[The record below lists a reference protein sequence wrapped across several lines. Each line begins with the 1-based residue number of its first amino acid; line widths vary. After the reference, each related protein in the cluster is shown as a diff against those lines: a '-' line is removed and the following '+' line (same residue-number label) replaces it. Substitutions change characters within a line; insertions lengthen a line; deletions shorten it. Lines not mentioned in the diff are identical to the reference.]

1 MIEASNG
8 ASSWRKKCPQEVA
21 IVLRKVTLG
30 LLAGLFSLSVLLLD
44 ASPGWT
50 QKGRIKIAVQAP
62 LSGEQAALG
71 EHVKLGAQL
80 AVEEAAKSFKS
91 AGFELVF
98 VPYDD
103 QAKPEVGVANARNI
117 VADPDVLVLVGHFNS
132 GVALPASE
140 VYKDASLAMISPA
153 NTATEITDRGYS
165 NVNRV
170 CGRDDVQGPVGARF
184 AAQELK
190 LKSVYIIHDKTLYGQ
205 GVADNFRSEA
215 NKLGLKVLGYDG
227 TEERAN
233 FAPMIIPMKAKN
245 PDLVYFGGIYHQGG
259 LLLKQMREKG
269 VKAAFMGPDG
279 LDSSEMVK
287 IAGAQVTG
295 SYYTTVAGPPDAYPE
310 SAAFAKR
317 FKQRFGKEVE
327 SFAMYGYDAALVG
340 IKALEQT
347 LQTNGGKKPSRAEVS
362 AAVRKLKNFKGVTGS
377 ISFDNKGDPV
387 KAKYFVLQ
395 FEKRS
400 YPGKVVKVVEQQAPQ
415 APPRKS

>member
-1 MIEASNG
+1 MSVFHHKESRFAVF
-8 ASSWRKKCPQEVA
+8 R
-21 IVLRKVTLG
+21 R
-30 LLAGLFSLSVLLLD
+30 FSLFTLLVFL
-44 ASPGWT
+44 ALLPQPLWA
-50 QKGRIKIAVQAP
+50 QKGTIKLAVQAP

-80 AVEEAAKSFKS
+80 AVEEASKTLKAL
-91 AGFELVF
+91 GFDLVF

-140 VYKDASLAMISPA
+140 VYKDAMLAMISPA
-153 NTATEITDRGYS
+153 NTATEITDRGYP

-184 AAQELK
+184 AAQDLK

-205 GVADNFRSEA
+205 GVADNFRNEA
-215 NKLGLKVLGYDG
+215 NKLGMKVLGYDG

-233 FAPMIIPMKAKN
+233 FAPLINPMKAKN

-287 IAGAQVTG
+287 ITGAQVVG

-310 SAAFAKR
+310 TAAFAKK

-327 SFAMYGYDAALVG
+327 SFGMYGYDAARVG
-340 IKALEQT
+340 LKAIENAI
-347 LQTNGGKKPSRAEVS
+347 QTNGGKKPSRAEVS
-362 AAVRKLKNFKGVTGS
+362 SAVRKLKNFKGLTGS
-377 ISFDNKGDPV
+377 ITFDNKGDPV

-400 YPGKVVKVVEQQAPQ
+400 YPGKVVKVIEQQAPQ
-415 APPRKS
+415 ALARKS

>member
-1 MIEASNG
+1 MIP
-8 ASSWRKKCPQEVA
+8 R
-21 IVLRKVTLG
+21 RT
-30 LLAGLFSLSVLLLD
+30 LLLLSLLLLGIPLP
-44 ASPGWT
+44 ASA
-50 QKGRIKIAVQAP
+50 QKGTIKIAVQAP

-71 EHVKLGAQL
+71 EHIKLGAQL
-80 AVEEAAKSFKS
+80 AVEEASKSFKTM
-91 AGFELVF
+91 GYDLVF

-103 QAKPEVGVANARNI
+103 QAKPEVGVANARNL

-140 VYKDASLAMISPA
+140 VYKDAMLAMISPA
-153 NTATEITDRGYS
+153 NTATEITDRGYA

-184 AAQELK
+184 AAQDLK

-205 GVADNFRSEA
+205 GVADNFRNEA
-215 NKLGLKVLGYDG
+215 KKLGLKVLGYDG

-233 FAPMIIPMKAKN
+233 FAPMIIPLKARN

-287 IAGAQVTG
+287 IAGQHVIG

-310 SAAFAKR
+310 TAAFTKK

-327 SFAMYGYDAALVG
+327 SFAMYGYDAAQVG
-340 IKALEQT
+340 IKAVEQT
-347 LQTNGGKKPSRAEVS
+347 IQANGGKKPNRGEVS
-362 AAVRKLKNFKGVTGS
+362 AAVRKLKNFRGVTGE

-395 FEKRS
+395 FEKRN
-400 YPGKVVKVVEQQAPQ
+400 YPGKVVKVIEQQAPQ
-415 APPRKS
+415 TKKS

>member
-1 MIEASNG
+1 MC
-8 ASSWRKKCPQEVA
+8 KKT
-21 IVLRKVTLG
+21 ISIL
-30 LLAGLFSLSVLLLD
+30 LFSVIVSFSV
-44 ASPGWT
+44 AAWAQ
-50 QKGRIKIAVQAP
+50 QKGTIKIAVQAP

-80 AVEEAAKSFKS
+80 AVEEAGKTFK
-91 AGFELVF
+91 ALGFDLLF

-117 VADPDVLVLVGHFNS
+117 VADPNVLVLVGHFNS

-140 VYKDASLAMISPA
+140 VYKDAMLAMISPA
-153 NTATEITDRGYS
+153 NTATEITDRGYP

-184 AAQELK
+184 AAQDLK

-205 GVADNFRSEA
+205 GVADNFRNEA
-215 NKLGLKVLGYDG
+215 NKVGLKVLGYEG

-233 FAPMIIPMKAKN
+233 FAPMIIPLRAKN

-269 VKAAFMGPDG
+269 VKAKFMGPDG

-287 IAGAQVTG
+287 ITG
-295 SYYTTVAGPPDAYPE
+295 SRIVGTYYTTVAGPPEAYPE
-310 SAAFAKR
+310 TASFAKR
-317 FKQRFGKEVE
+317 YKQRFGKEVE

-340 IKALEQT
+340 LKATEQAI
-347 LQTNGGKKPSRAEVS
+347 QANGGKKPTRPQVA
-362 AAVRKLKNFKGVTGS
+362 AAVRKLKDFKGVTGS
-377 ISFDNKGDPV
+377 ITFDNKGDPV

-395 FEKRS
+395 FDKRS
-400 YPGKVVKVVEQQAPQ
+400 YPGKVVKVIEQQAPQ
-415 APPRKS
+415 AKKS

>member
-1 MIEASNG
+1 MLRPIVSFLVLSWVLNIPVTAS
-8 ASSWRKKCPQEVA
+8 A
-21 IVLRKVTLG
+21 
-30 LLAGLFSLSVLLLD
+30 
-44 ASPGWT
+44 
-50 QKGRIKIAVQAP
+50 QKGTIKIAVQAP

-71 EHVKLGAQL
+71 EYVKLGAQL
-80 AVEEAAKSFKS
+80 AVEEATKTFK
-91 AGFELVF
+91 ALGFDLIF

-103 QAKPEVGVANARNI
+103 QAKPEVGVANARAI
-117 VADPDVLVLVGHFNS
+117 IADPDVLALVGHFNS

-140 VYKDASLAMISPA
+140 VYKDAMLAMISPA
-153 NTATEITDRGYS
+153 NTATEITDRGYP

-184 AAQELK
+184 AVQDLK
-190 LKSVYIIHDKTLYGQ
+190 AKSVYIIQDKTVYGQ

-215 NKLGLKVLGYDG
+215 IKLGLKVLGYDG

-245 PDLVYFGGIYHQGG
+245 PDLVYFGGIYNQGG

-287 IAGAQVTG
+287 IAGAAVIG
-295 SYYTTVAGPPDAYPE
+295 SYYTTVAGPPGAYPE
-310 SAAFAKR
+310 TAAFAKR

-327 SFAMYGYDAALVG
+327 SFGLYGYDAAQVG
-340 IKALEQT
+340 IAAIEQAIRSE
-347 LQTNGGKKPSRAEVS
+347 GGKKPSRTAVS
-362 AAVRKLKNFKGVTGS
+362 AAIRKLKNFKGVTGS
-377 ISFDNKGDPV
+377 ITFDNKGDPV

-395 FEKRS
+395 FNKRS
-400 YPGKVVKVVEQQAPQ
+400 YPGSVVKVIEQTAPQ
-415 APPRKS
+415 TKKS

>member
-1 MIEASNG
+1 VC
-8 ASSWRKKCPQEVA
+8 RRVYLPFFL
-21 IVLRKVTLG
+21 VLSI
-30 LLAGLFSLSVLLLD
+30 LLPA
-44 ASPGWT
+44 AAWA
-50 QKGRIKIAVQAP
+50 QKGTVKIAVQSP

-71 EHVKLGAQL
+71 EHIKLGAQL
-80 AVEEAAKSFKS
+80 AVEEATKPFK
-91 AGFELVF
+91 ALGIDLVF

-103 QAKPEVGVANARNI
+103 QAKPEVGVANARNV

-140 VYKDASLAMISPA
+140 VYKDAMLAMISPA
-153 NTATEITDRGYS
+153 NTATEITDRGYP

-184 AAQELK
+184 GAEDLK

-205 GVADNFRSEA
+205 GVADNFRNEA
-215 NKLGLKVLGYDG
+215 NKLGVKVLGYEG

-233 FAPMIIPMKAKN
+233 FSPLITPMRAKN
-245 PDLVYFGGIYHQGG
+245 PALVYFGGIYHQGG

-269 VKAAFMGPDG
+269 MNAAFMGPDG

-287 IAGAQVTG
+287 IAGPQVVG

-310 SAAFAKR
+310 SAAFAKK

-340 IKALEQT
+340 IKAIEQS
-347 LQTNGGKKPSRAEVS
+347 LQNNGGKKPSRADVS
-362 AAVRKLKNFKGVTGS
+362 AAVRKLKDFKGVTGS
-377 ISFDNKGDPV
+377 IAFDNKGDPV

-400 YPGKVVKVVEQQAPQ
+400 YPGKVVKVIEQQAP
-415 APPRKS
+415 AALSKKP